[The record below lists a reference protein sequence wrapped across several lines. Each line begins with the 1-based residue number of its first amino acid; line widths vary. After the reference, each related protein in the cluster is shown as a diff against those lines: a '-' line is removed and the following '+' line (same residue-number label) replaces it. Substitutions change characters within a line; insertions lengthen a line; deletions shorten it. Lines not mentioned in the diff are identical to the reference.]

1 MAADGIDWKKLQ
13 FITIAQTAWI
23 NNAINKSLNEDAI
36 RNRAEF
42 SATATLGFMRDVFW
56 AAERIPVDLDPAD
69 AADQF
74 VHYFLEHE
82 GAKAQDWFLRST

>member
-1 MAADGIDWKKLQ
+1 MAADGIDWKKFQ

-42 SATATLGFMRDVFW
+42 SATATLGFMRDV
-56 AAERIPVDLDPAD
+56 
-69 AADQF
+69 
-74 VHYFLEHE
+74 
-82 GAKAQDWFLRST
+82 GG